1 MDTFNTNNLPDL
13 SQAVVTEMELDRNQ
27 AWLKQ
32 REGKFTSS
40 NVHKLM
46 TYENKIDE
54 LPAGA
59 KTYVEEVVIEILTNG
74 QGTEFFS
81 NAEMERGNEKELEA
95 VERFEIETGL
105 NCYATGEN
113 QEFVEL
119 CSYFGGTPDGL
130 NGKETLIEV
139 KCPKSKTHLFNLRN
153 LKTQED
159 LKKHYSN
166 YYWQIQGNFLATGR
180 NRGFFISYDE
190 RFQDPKHQ
198 ILILEINR
206 DESDID
212 KLKKRLQMAENYK
225 KELLKF

>member
-1 MDTFNTNNLPDL
+1 M
-13 SQAVVTEMELDRNQ
+13 
-27 AWLKQ
+27 
-32 REGKFTSS
+32 
-40 NVHKLM
+40 
-46 TYENKIDE
+46 
-54 LPAGA
+54 
-59 KTYVEEVVIEILTNG
+59 
-74 QGTEFFS
+74 
-81 NAEMERGNEKELEA
+81 
-95 VERFEIETGL
+95 
-105 NCYATGEN
+105 
-113 QEFVEL
+113 
-119 CSYFGGTPDGL
+119 
-130 NGKETLIEV
+130 IEV

-206 DESDID
+206 NEDDIE